1 MNGFTVLLE
10 RINQALTIAGM
21 KAKHERRSGRHQD
34 TLTMTATPAWP
45 GLCTCNNTQSV
56 TIGPAGSHDPGPAL
70 LLAELDLVAAGVKMG
85 EKSVSTRC
93 SLGKISTINLTIV
106 LI

>member
-34 TLTMTATPAWP
+34 TYHDSHSSLAWP
-45 GLCTCNNTQSV
+45 LYMQQHTRV
-56 TIGPAGSHDPGPAL
+56 TIGPADSHDPGPAL